1 MKIPESVMTRDP
13 GRMKSKMRAREQ
25 LETARGAASKKLE
38 TSEIRAGSGLKS
50 LSREANIL

>member
-1 MKIPESVMTRDP
+1 MKMPESVMTRDP